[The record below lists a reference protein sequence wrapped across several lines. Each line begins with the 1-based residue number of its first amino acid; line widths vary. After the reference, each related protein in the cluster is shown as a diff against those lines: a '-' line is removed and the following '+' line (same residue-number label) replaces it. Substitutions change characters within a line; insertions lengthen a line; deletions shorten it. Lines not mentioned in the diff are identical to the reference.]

1 MSPNPNP
8 LPKRS
13 LNPRAFYFC
22 TRTEQ
27 VSSYLAFNFHVQFT
41 NKNVGSLWW
50 SLKPTR
56 HSCVAGASKQGAIKN
71 GRARR
76 YACLSKQDNHQIE
89 TNSIWQK
96 IQWSISQKKGYTTE
110 PLMPGNVVIMLI
122 FQLKEL
128 IKVKKVKPCRF
139 FFLFFCDNAK
149 KLGRSDDA

>member
-1 MSPNPNP
+1 MKYIISRAVDKMAADSIAVERSLWNMSRQHTGHHVIDVNTLTQLLEQGEACDKFHHTVSDAWCLDVNSRSTDVYLFVFDNAWVNRSAEMSPNPNP

-56 HSCVAGASKQGAIKN
+56 HSCVAGASK
-71 GRARR
+71 
-76 YACLSKQDNHQIE
+76 
-89 TNSIWQK
+89 
-96 IQWSISQKKGYTTE
+96 
-110 PLMPGNVVIMLI
+110 
-122 FQLKEL
+122 
-128 IKVKKVKPCRF
+128 
-139 FFLFFCDNAK
+139 
-149 KLGRSDDA
+149 